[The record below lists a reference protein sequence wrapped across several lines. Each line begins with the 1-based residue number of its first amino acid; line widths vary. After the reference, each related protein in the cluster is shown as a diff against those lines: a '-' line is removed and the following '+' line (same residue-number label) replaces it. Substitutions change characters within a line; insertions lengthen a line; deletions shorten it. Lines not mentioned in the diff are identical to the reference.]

1 MSLVCKPRRL
11 LLPLALV
18 PAVAVAA
25 VAGYARAGQHT
36 GTVTATLRNAHNQ
49 EVGRFTLEPSGSGSR
64 ITVNVSGLRPGFHGF
79 HFHAVGR
86 CDPTAVDPRTRRRM
100 PFASAGGHH
109 NPGRTHHGDH
119 DGDLP
124 SLLASGGGRAFA
136 QLVTDRVTAEE
147 LLAGNGTAIMI
158 HSDRDNFAH
167 IPRRYAFGGR
177 PGPDAETRMTGD
189 AGGRVACGV
198 LRQR

>member
-1 MSLVCKPRRL
+1 MRLVRNPRHL
-11 LLPLALV
+11 LLSLALV

-25 VAGYARAGQHT
+25 VAGYARAGQHQ
-36 GTVTATLRNAHNQ
+36 GTVTATLRNAHLQ
-49 EVGRFTLEPSGSGSR
+49 EVGRLTLEPSGNGSR

-79 HFHAVGR
+79 HFHAVGK
-86 CDPTAVDPRTRRRM
+86 CDPKAVDPKTGRRT

-109 NPGRTHHGDH
+109 NPGRTDHGDH

-124 SLLASGGGRAFA
+124 SLLAGRGGRASA
-136 QLVTDRVTAEE
+136 QFVTDRVTAEE
-147 LLAGNGTAIMI
+147 LLAGDGTAVMV

-167 IPRRYAFGGR
+167 IPPRYTAGGR
-177 PGPDAETRMTGD
+177 RGPDAETRRTGD